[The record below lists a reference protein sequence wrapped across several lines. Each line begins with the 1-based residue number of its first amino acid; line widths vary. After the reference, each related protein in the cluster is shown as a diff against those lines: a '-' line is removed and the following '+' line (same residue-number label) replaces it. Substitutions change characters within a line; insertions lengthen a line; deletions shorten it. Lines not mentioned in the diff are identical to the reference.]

1 MQVGAHLAHP
11 HPCLQRRKRSPGH
24 PEVSA
29 SSGSLLQSGHRLP
42 LQAQG
47 SDEGQVPAAPPRTHG
62 VTEGLWANWASEQR
76 DRPSEEFAGSRESW

>member
-11 HPCLQRRKRSPGH
+11 HPCLQRRKRSPEH

-29 SSGSLLQSGHRLP
+29 SSGSLLQSGRRLP
-42 LQAQG
+42 LQ
-47 SDEGQVPAAPPRTHG
+47 GQVPAAPPRTRG
-62 VTEGLWANWASEQR
+62 VTEGLWANWAGEQR